1 MKLDDL
7 TDKQRSILGRL
18 TPCSDAVRE
27 IKSKIAL
34 IQNAREFTDE
44 YKAEKINEVLEKQKE
59 KYSKT
64 LNEVI
69 EELELV
75 AKVKIKWEE
84 KSDAGMLYDLM
95 LFKEYLGTGNVKSV
109 CDLVSSNSTN
119 KTYRQL
125 FELNYDKMLDT
136 LIAKNDR
143 NAAHILYE
151 TKMALDNLGV
161 DQDIEYILTNLKAI
175 KNSKLL
181 YNGLDVMDGVVTK
194 PVVNVNGV
202 NVGKLE

>member
-44 YKAEKINEVLEKQKE
+44 YKAEKINEVLEKQKA

-143 NAAHILYE
+143 NTAHILYE

>member
-143 NAAHILYE
+143 NTAHILYE

>member
-1 MKLDDL
+1 MKLDNL
-7 TDKQRSILGRL
+7 TDKQRSILSRL

-44 YKAEKINEVLEKQKE
+44 YKAEKINEVLEKQKA
-59 KYSKT
+59 KYSRT

-69 EELELV
+69 EELERV

-143 NAAHILYE
+143 NTAHILYE

-161 DQDIEYILTNLKAI
+161 DQEIEYILTNLKAI

-181 YNGLDVMDGVVTK
+181 YNGLDVMDEVVTK
-194 PVVNVNGV
+194 PVMNVNGV